1 MTNLVGFDADGI
13 EKKHLENILE
23 AYKEKYYLIEKK
35 YSKERLNNELTKKKE
50 ELQFLE
56 LDIKL
61 GEVQD
66 DNDEQRNSIKKRN
79 RKM

>member
-13 EKKHLENILE
+13 EKKKLEKMLE

-50 ELQFLE
+50 ELQLLE

-66 DNDEQRNSIKKRN
+66 DNGEQRNSIKKRN